1 MDAQSR
7 EPARDPQDLERLL
20 VDRQHQGDVEGMV
33 ALFEPEAVIDT
44 REGDNP
50 EGRLIRGH
58 AEIRAFFVELCGSGR
73 KFHRGRQAPAVI
85 NGDLALTGTRRSDGA
100 MTGEVARRQSDGTW
114 HWIIDKYQHG

>member
-1 MDAQSR
+1 
-7 EPARDPQDLERLL
+7 
-20 VDRQHQGDVEGMV
+20 MV

-44 REGDNP
+44 REGDNA
-50 EGRLIRGH
+50 EGGLIRGH
-58 AEIRAFFVELCGSGR
+58 AEIRAFFVALCGSGR

-114 HWIIDKYQHG
+114 LWIIDKYQHG